1 MYVLIENSHG
11 TVMCCSLKAVT
22 KPKKKKKIQ
31 KYQNLSIPNYKKY

>member
-22 KPKKKKKIQ
+22 KLKKKNTKISKP
-31 KYQNLSIPNYKKY
+31 KYTKL